1 MPRETGWAS
10 TLLSSRGSVISRR
23 GFAMNWDLP
32 VRPIQCGPLTDRE
45 IKELDAFLRAED
57 GLENAMDVS
66 TFDGFICAV
75 LSGPNTIM
83 PSEWMRWVWDQEE
96 GEQPPDF
103 ASEKQAQRILS
114 LLIGHANVI
123 AFTLTHGPQHYEPL
137 FWERKVEGRTVPIVD
152 EWCCGYVKGIA
163 LDPLGW
169 QPLIDARPD
178 WFEAIHLYGTES
190 GWDRL
195 KELVAAHDDS
205 VARHQAIVDLIAPAA
220 RNIHTYWLARRAP
233 QEKLRQP
240 VHTTPLPGR
249 NDPCPCGSGKKFKR
263 CHGTAGALH

>member
-1 MPRETGWAS
+1 MPTG
-10 TLLSSRGSVISRR
+10 L
-23 GFAMNWDLP
+23 AMKWDLP
-32 VRPIQCGPLTDRE
+32 IRPIQSGPLTNRE
-45 IKELDAFLRAED
+45 IEELSAFLLAED

-83 PSEWMRWVWDQEE
+83 PSDWMRWVWDQEE
-96 GEQPPDF
+96 GEQSPEF
-103 ASEKQAQRILS
+103 ASEKQAKRILS
-114 LLIGHANVI
+114 LLIGHANVL

-137 FWERKVEGRTVPIVD
+137 FYDRKVERRTVSIVD

-163 LDPLGW
+163 LDPVGW

-178 WFEAIHLYGTES
+178 WFEVIHLYGTKS

-195 KELVAAHDDS
+195 KELADAHDDS
-205 VARHQAIVDLIAPAA
+205 NARHQAFVDRIASAV
-220 RNIHTYWLARRAP
+220 RNIHAYWRARRAP

-240 VHTTPLPGR
+240 VHKTPMPGR

-263 CHGTAGALH
+263 CHGAPDTLH